1 MIQQFREAP
10 SAYIFFVHDLIQNL
24 VEFRECGI
32 YLNRV
37 FQKLKDHFWPPVVV
51 NEDGKV
57 VGKRMSQLEVNIEIE
72 HMALFYHDILKDP
85 AISKIMKSAKQS
97 LDEDKS
103 TLQEYRIFIN
113 VLDMYRKSYIHCK
126 NCYKN
131 ALIKQKFEVK
141 DKHGLV
147 GKGGRGPS
155 KACANT
161 NCKNCHPDSQ
171 QLPKQPIVKQDSNDD
186 NEPGTTPE

>member
-32 YLNRV
+32 ILDRI
-37 FQKLKDHFWPPVVV
+37 FQKLKDHFWPAMEMT
-51 NEDGKV
+51 EDGEVPTKN
-57 VGKRMSQLEVNIEIE
+57 KCKLEVNIEIE
-72 HMALFYHDILKDP
+72 HMALFYHDILKDS

-126 NCYKN
+126 TCFKN
-131 ALIKQKFEVK
+131 ALIKQKFEYR
-141 DKHGLV
+141 DKHSQGV
-147 GKGGRGPS
+147 NGCS
-155 KACANT
+155 DN
-161 NCKNCHPDSQ
+161 NCKNCK
-171 QLPKQPIVKQDSNDD
+171 LPKQPIVKQDSNDD